1 MKWHK
6 FLMVIMIIG
15 AVISFISGASLFS
28 GASYES
34 QGVDADLIYRMYPG
48 MKSCD
53 MVYSVVLMAIGVFK
67 IIVRNRL
74 SRFRANG
81 PESLKILYFISIGAS
96 LIYISWA
103 SSATR
108 VNMLTSS
115 NITSVFSSVLF
126 LIINTSYYKKRS
138 SLFVN

>member
-1 MKWHK
+1 MNS
-6 FLMVIMIIG
+6 V
-15 AVISFISGASLFS
+15 
-28 GASYES
+28 Y
-34 QGVDADLIYRMYPG
+34 DAYPDLKTADTFYGIA
-48 MKSCD
+48 
-53 MVYSVVLMAIGVFK
+53 AIALGVFQ